1 MAEYWDVY
9 DVHRQKQ
16 NRMIE
21 RGKPIKEG
29 EYHLVVHCC
38 IFNHNGEMLIQQ
50 RQSFKEGWPN
60 YWDITVGGSA
70 LVGETSQ
77 MAMSR
82 EIREEIGYNYDFS
95 NHRPCLTT
103 YFEDGFDDIY
113 LLRADVLPES
123 LHLQQEEVQAVRYAS
138 ETEILKMLKEGIFVP
153 YEPRFIQLLF
163 AYSTGKQIIEG

>member
-16 NRMIE
+16 NGMIQ

-70 LVGETSQ
+70 LINETSQ

-82 EIREEIGYNYDFS
+82 EMQEEIGYHYDFS
-95 NHRPCLTT
+95 NHRPRLTIN
-103 YFEDGFDDIY
+103 FEDGFDDIY
-113 LLRADVLPES
+113 LLHEDVLLDS
-123 LHLQQEEVQAVRYAS
+123 LHLQQEEVQAVKYAS
-138 ETEILKMLKEGIFVP
+138 EKEILKMIDAGSFVP
-153 YEPRFIQLLF
+153 YESSFIQLLF
-163 AYSTGKQIIEG
+163 AYSKCK